1 MGKDIP
7 VSYGAADTI
16 TEQKECESPRF
27 FWVHW
32 RLPSPAPGLDG
43 EQLLW
48 LPSPVPWGD
57 LRKPSTTPHCLRF
70 PISYTGTQTFAFL
83 LGYQTQ
89 KNTSIIQKK
98 KKNEDREIERKKNA
112 LLLKGKMDFPP
123 SGLLINSL
131 YPSLFLPQL
140 HLLDQ

>member
-7 VSYGAADTI
+7 VSCGAADTV

-43 EQLLW
+43 EKLLW

-57 LRKPSTTPHCLRF
+57 LRKPSTTPHCLHF

-83 LGYQTQ
+83 LHSFLDKTQ
-89 KNTSIIQKK
+89 KNTIRNPPP
-98 KKNEDREIERKKNA
+98 KKNEDREIERKKND
-112 LLLKGKMDFPP
+112 LLLKEKNGF
-123 SGLLINSL
+123 SS
-131 YPSLFLPQL
+131 
-140 HLLDQ
+140 